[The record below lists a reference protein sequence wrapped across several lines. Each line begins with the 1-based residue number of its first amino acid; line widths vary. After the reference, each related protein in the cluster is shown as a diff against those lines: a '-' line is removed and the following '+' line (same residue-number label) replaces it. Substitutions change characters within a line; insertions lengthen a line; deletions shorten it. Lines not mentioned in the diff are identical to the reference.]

1 LCRFAADGRLQ
12 GPRRERAVAE
22 FDGHDRTRRG
32 EARPHEH
39 GRCGQHADGRH
50 RRQPY
55 GSGGRRHSRH
65 GEHGHRNRSK
75 TENGQR
81 GRRAENASIAV
92 KTGRPDAVGSR
103 TTDTSHLYEPLIER
117 DLDAIPEAVRE
128 FRRSHSS
135 GDLFLAVA
143 RFAILAYAPS
153 LHSKH
158 SVITALCAHEFR
170 HDPQWDD
177 FLIECA
183 RYAAESRQPW
193 SEPPILEPPPVESDQ
208 PRDLEALRAA
218 VAARDRL
225 AAEKWLAARLD
236 DPDLARDLFVV
247 AADDVE
253 SVLLTSAAIRLAHLL
268 GEKGRY
274 AALRIAVWEM
284 VAATEAPD
292 EPGSQVVTREQL
304 LDHSVAEKGSIESV
318 HAVFLFD
325 AAHRTAAFPRVARS
339 LAAVTLHKPA
349 SELPRTTMSPVYRL
363 ARDFGHHLR
372 ACATGDQRLQSATAY
387 NLKHAESAEDWSL
400 A

>member
-1 LCRFAADGRLQ
+1 M
-12 GPRRERAVAE
+12 
-22 FDGHDRTRRG
+22 
-32 EARPHEH
+32 
-39 GRCGQHADGRH
+39 
-50 RRQPY
+50 
-55 GSGGRRHSRH
+55 
-65 GEHGHRNRSK
+65 
-75 TENGQR
+75 
-81 GRRAENASIAV
+81 
-92 KTGRPDAVGSR
+92 
-103 TTDTSHLYEPLIER
+103 IER

-128 FRRSHSS
+128 FRNSHSS

-158 SVITALCAHEFR
+158 AVIASLCAHDFR
-170 HDPQWDD
+170 HDPRWDD

-193 SEPPILEPPPVESDQ
+193 SEPPILEPPPVDSAQ
-208 PRDLEALRAA
+208 PRDVEALRAA

-247 AADDVE
+247 AADDIE
-253 SVLLTSAAIRLAHLL
+253 SVLVTSAAIRLAHLL
-268 GEKGRY
+268 GEKGRF
-274 AALRIAVWEM
+274 AALRVAVWEM
-284 VAATEAPD
+284 VAATEAPE

-304 LDHSVAEKGSIESV
+304 LDHAVAEEGSIDSV

-325 AAHRTAAFPRVARS
+325 SAYRTAAFPRVARS
-339 LAAVTLHKPA
+339 LAAAPLRKPER
-349 SELPRTTMSPVYRL
+349 ELTRTSMPPVYRL

-372 ACATGDQRLQSATAY
+372 ACASGDKRLQSATAY
-387 NLKHAESAEDWSL
+387 NLKHAESAEDWSF